1 MRPDDSVYRLA
12 FESAPT
18 GIVICDDEGTILSAN
33 QRIEPIFGYP
43 PTEVVG
49 HRLSHLIPSIGQLSD
64 SAGPAP
70 GVPTPT
76 GSASVACD
84 VNGRRKD
91 GSAVRVQAAL
101 TVVGGSGQPV
111 TIAYIAEISDRAVPG
126 EQLTD
131 HAREHARFEQLVTDL
146 AARCVMAG
154 SERVDGTIVDSL
166 RQMSEALGVDR
177 MSWWRVSDQ
186 RADASMVHSWT
197 RPEYR
202 VMQRGESAG
211 AQVPWILSR
220 LQEGEIVQFTD
231 ADELPHDTD
240 RETMRRFGTK
250 SGAAVPFLI
259 DGTLRAILGF
269 GAMRRRDW
277 GPQVIDR
284 LRLVAAVFGQA
295 LMCKE
300 SEQHLHAALSE
311 VRDLRDQLAMENL
324 QLRREA
330 AVFSV
335 PHMVVAESP
344 ATKRVLEQI
353 ESVAPTS
360 ATVLLIGETGT
371 GKEVFAQAIHRA
383 SERGGRP
390 MVTVNCAAIPSTLIE
405 SELFGHERGAY
416 TGAVARQIGRFE
428 MANDSTIFLDEIG
441 ELSLDV
447 QVKLLRVLQ
456 EKVIERLGSGQSVK
470 VNVRIIA
477 ATNRNL
483 EKAIEERTFREDLY
497 YRLNVFPIAIPPL
510 RERVLDIPALV
521 WSFVDE
527 YSNEFHKPIESISK
541 ESLEALQRYAWPG
554 NVRELRNVIER
565 AVIVAKGPR
574 LTVAPPV
581 AASASHKSTRLAD
594 VEAEQIQRVLESAGW
609 RVRGAG
615 GAAELLG
622 LKPNTLD
629 SRIAKLG
636 IRRRPV
642 VDRDVH

>member
-1 MRPDDSVYRLA
+1 
-12 FESAPT
+12 
-18 GIVICDDEGTILSAN
+18 
-33 QRIEPIFGYP
+33 
-43 PTEVVG
+43 
-49 HRLSHLIPSIGQLSD
+49 
-64 SAGPAP
+64 
-70 GVPTPT
+70 
-76 GSASVACD
+76 
-84 VNGRRKD
+84 
-91 GSAVRVQAAL
+91 
-101 TVVGGSGQPV
+101 
-111 TIAYIAEISDRAVPG
+111 
-126 EQLTD
+126 
-131 HAREHARFEQLVTDL
+131 
-146 AARCVMAG
+146 MA
-154 SERVDGTIVDSL
+154 T
-166 RQMSEALGVDR
+166 
-177 MSWWRVSDQ
+177 
-186 RADASMVHSWT
+186 
-197 RPEYR
+197 
-202 VMQRGESAG
+202 
-211 AQVPWILSR
+211 
-220 LQEGEIVQFTD
+220 
-231 ADELPHDTD
+231 
-240 RETMRRFGTK
+240 
-250 SGAAVPFLI
+250 
-259 DGTLRAILGF
+259 
-269 GAMRRRDW
+269 
-277 GPQVIDR
+277 
-284 LRLVAAVFGQA
+284 
-295 LMCKE
+295 
-300 SEQHLHAALSE
+300 
-311 VRDLRDQLAMENL
+311 
-324 QLRREA
+324 
-330 AVFSV
+330 
-335 PHMVVAESP
+335 
-344 ATKRVLEQI
+344 
-353 ESVAPTS
+353 TS

-383 SERGGRP
+383 SERRGRP
-390 MVTVNCAAIPSTLIE
+390 IVTVNCAAIPSTLIE

-428 MANDSTIFLDEIG
+428 MANESTIFLDEIG

-510 RERVLDIPALV
+510 RERVADIPALV

-594 VEAEQIQRVLESAGW
+594 VEAEQIRRVLESAGW

-642 VDRDVH
+642 GDGDAH

>member
-1 MRPDDSVYRLA
+1 MPLDDSVYRLA
-12 FESAPT
+12 FEADPT
-18 GIVICDDEGTILSAN
+18 GVVICDDTGTILSAN
-33 QRIEPIFGYP
+33 ERIEPIFGYP

-49 HRLSHLIPSIGQLSD
+49 RRLSHLVPSIDQRSD
-64 SAGPAP
+64 LAGAAP
-70 GVPTPT
+70 GVATAT
-76 GSASVACD
+76 ESSSMSVGI
-84 VNGRRKD
+84 GRRKN
-91 GSAVRVQAAL
+91 GSEVRVRIRLA
-101 TVVGGSGQPV
+101 VVGGSERPV
-111 TIAYIAEISDRAVPG
+111 TIAYIAQISESAVAG
-126 EQLTD
+126 ERLAD
-131 HAREHARFEQLVTDL
+131 DACAAARFEQLVTDL
-146 AARCVMAG
+146 AARCIVAG
-154 SERVDGTIVDSL
+154 AGRVDDTIVDSL
-166 RQMSEALGVDR
+166 RQMAEALDVDR

-186 RADASMVHSWT
+186 GTDASLVHSWT

-202 VMQRGESAG
+202 VMQRGESAA
-211 AQVPWILSR
+211 AQAPWILSR
-220 LQEGEIVQFTD
+220 LQEGEPVQFTD
-231 ADELPHDTD
+231 PDGLPHATD
-240 RETMRRFGTK
+240 RETLRRSGTK
-250 SGAAVPFLI
+250 SGAAVPFRI
-259 DGTLRAILGF
+259 DGTLRGVLGF
-269 GAMRRRDW
+269 DAMRRRNW
-277 GPQVIDR
+277 EPQVLDR

-300 SEQHLHAALSE
+300 SEQRLHAALRE

-324 QLRREA
+324 QLRGEA
-330 AVFSV
+330 AAFGV

-344 ATKRVLEQI
+344 ATKRVLEQLA
-353 ESVAPTS
+353 SVAPTS

-383 SERGGRP
+383 SERRGRP

-428 MANDSTIFLDEIG
+428 MANESTIFLDEIG

-510 RERVLDIPALV
+510 RERVADIPALV
-521 WSFVDE
+521 WSFLDE
-527 YSNEFHKPIESISK
+527 YSNQFHKPIESISR

-574 LTVAPPV
+574 LTVAPP
-581 AASASHKSTRLAD
+581 APAPSHKSTRLVD

-642 VDRDVH
+642 ADGDAH